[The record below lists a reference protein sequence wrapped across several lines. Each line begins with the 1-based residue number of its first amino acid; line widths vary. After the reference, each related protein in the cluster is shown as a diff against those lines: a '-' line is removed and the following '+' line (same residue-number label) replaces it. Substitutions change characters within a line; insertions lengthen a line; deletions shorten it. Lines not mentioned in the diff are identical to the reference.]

1 MPDVLHA
8 GHGEGPVVVL
18 DAPLSFWGGVH
29 ESEGTIIDVH
39 HPQRGAALAGCVLV
53 MPAGRGSS
61 SSSSVLAE
69 LIRNGHAPAAILLAE
84 ADPIVA
90 LGALVAAEL
99 YGRQVPV
106 VVLETE
112 AYAAAAAAGRLAVTA
127 SEDEGARVGPPAE
140 P

>member
-1 MPDVLHA
+1 MPEVLHA
-8 GHGEGPVVVL
+8 GDGEGAVLAL

-29 ESEGTIIDVH
+29 ETEGTVIDVH
-39 HPQRGAALAGCVLV
+39 HPQHGATLAGRVLL
-53 MPAGRGSS
+53 MPSGRGSS

-69 LIRNGHAPAAILLAE
+69 LIRNGHAPAAILLRE

-106 VVLETE
+106 LVLDDAEYAE
-112 AYAAAAAAGRLAVTA
+112 AARQVRLTVSAQDGGV
-127 SEDEGARVGPPAE
+127 ARVEARP
-140 P
+140 

>member
-1 MPDVLHA
+1 MPEVLHA
-8 GHGEGPVVVL
+8 GRGEGEVLAL

-29 ESEGTIIDVH
+29 ESEGTVIDVH
-39 HPQRGAALAGCVLV
+39 HPQHGATLAGRVLV
-53 MPAGRGSS
+53 MPSGRGSS

-69 LIRNGHAPAAILLAE
+69 LIRNGHGPAAILLRE

-106 VVLETE
+106 LQLDDAEYAEATRHARLVVEGDE
-112 AYAAAAAAGRLAVTA
+112 DGAARLTP
-127 SEDEGARVGPPAE
+127 GP
-140 P
+140 